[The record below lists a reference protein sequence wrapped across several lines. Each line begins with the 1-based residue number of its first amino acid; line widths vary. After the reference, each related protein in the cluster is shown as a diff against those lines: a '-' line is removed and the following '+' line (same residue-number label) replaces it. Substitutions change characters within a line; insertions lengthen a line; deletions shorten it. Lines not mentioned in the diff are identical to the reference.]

1 MKIKTYKEAIKKVFV
16 IEETR
21 DYSLERV
28 EKAMELLWN
37 PLKNINVIHIAG
49 TNWKWSTSK
58 MVFAVLK
65 NAWKKVWA
73 FTQPHLLDL
82 KERFI
87 TDSWEITEKEFV
99 EFLNKILDLDLKF
112 SFFEKATLISF
123 LLFEKREVEYGVI
136 EVWFWGLLDSTNV
149 VSPVIT
155 AITSIWID
163 HTKFLWNTI
172 EEISFQKAGII
183 KEGIPIIYN
192 HKNDVIKKVAEEKNA
207 PIIFTKN
214 KIKTNLIWEYQ
225 EKNAAIAFEICKYL
239 LYSLPL
245 SKGVPEVWGGGIF
258 SLILEWLQKVEHFWR
273 LQYITPNLLID
284 WAHNTAWLVELKK
297 YLLSLDFNKNICSA
311 DCWILN
317 NIKLCFAQKKWK
329 NWDKILEVFDKE
341 NNFILVE
348 SENKL
353 MVEKAEILLQNIKGL
368 KPSVDKINLI
378 IKTPEEIFE
387 LSQNNKNKL
396 YVVFWSLYM
405 IWDFLK
411 FVK

>member
-1 MKIKTYKEAIKKVFV
+1 MKISTIMKIKTYKEALERVFV

-28 EKAMELLWN
+28 EKAMKLLWN
-37 PLKNINVIHIAG
+37 PLKNIKIIHIAG

-58 MVFAVLK
+58 MVFSVLK

-99 EFLNKILDLDLKF
+99 EFLNKILDLKLKF
-112 SFFEKATLISF
+112 SFFEKTTLISF

-163 HTKFLWNTI
+163 HTKILWNTI

-183 KEGIPIIYN
+183 KEGIQVVYN
-192 HKNDVIKKVAEEKNA
+192 HKNDVIKKVAKEKNA

-214 KIKTNLIWEYQ
+214 KVKTNLIWEYQ
-225 EKNAAIAFEICKYL
+225 EKNASIAFEICKYL
-239 LYSLPL
+239 KIS
-245 SKGVPEVWGGGIF
+245 ED
-258 SLILEWLQKVEHFWR
+258 LILKWLQKVEHFGR

-284 WAHNTAWLVELKK
+284 WAHNKAWLVELKK

-311 DCWILN
+311 DCWISN

-353 MVEKAEILLQNIKGL
+353 MVEKAEILKEKILENKN
-368 KPSVDKINLI
+368 INLI
-378 IKTPEEIFE
+378 IKAPEEIFE
-387 LSQNNKNKL
+387 LSQKNKNKL
-396 YVVFWSLYM
+396 YLIFWSLYM

>member
-1 MKIKTYKEAIKKVFV
+1 MKISTIMKIKTYKEALERVFV

-28 EKAMELLWN
+28 EKAMKLLWN
-37 PLKNINVIHIAG
+37 PLKNIKIIHIAG

-58 MVFAVLK
+58 MVFSVLK

-99 EFLNKILDLDLKF
+99 EFLNKILDLKLKF
-112 SFFEKATLISF
+112 SFFEKTTLISF

-163 HTKFLWNTI
+163 HTKILWNTI

-183 KEGIPIIYN
+183 KEGIQVVYN
-192 HKNDVIKKVAEEKNA
+192 HKNDVIKKVAKEKNA

-214 KIKTNLIWEYQ
+214 KVKTNLIWEYQ

-239 LYSLPL
+239 KI
-245 SKGVPEVWGGGIF
+245 SKD
-258 SLILEWLQKVEHFWR
+258 LILKWLQKVEHFGR

-284 WAHNTAWLVELKK
+284 WAHNKAWLVELKK

-311 DCWILN
+311 DCWISN

-353 MVEKAEILLQNIKGL
+353 MVEKAEILKEKILENKN
-368 KPSVDKINLI
+368 INLI

-387 LSQNNKNKL
+387 LSQKNKNKL
-396 YVVFWSLYM
+396 YLIFWSLYM

>member
-1 MKIKTYKEAIKKVFV
+1 MKIKTYSEAIKRVFI

-28 EKAMELLWN
+28 EKAMMLLWN
-37 PLKNINVIHIAG
+37 PLKNIKIIHIAG

-58 MVFAVLK
+58 MVFSVLK

-87 TDSWEITEKEFV
+87 TDSWEITESEFV

-112 SFFEKATLISF
+112 SFFEKTTLISF
-123 LLFEKREVEYGVI
+123 LLFEKREVEYAVV
-136 EVWFWGLLDSTNV
+136 EVGFWGGLDSTNIV
-149 VSPVIT
+149 NPVII

-163 HTKFLWNTI
+163 HTKVLWNTI
-172 EEISFQKAGII
+172 EEISFHKAWII
-183 KEGIPIIYN
+183 KERIPIVYN
-192 HKNDVIKKVAEEKNA
+192 HKNDVIKKIAEEKNA

-214 KIKTNLIWEYQ
+214 KVKTNLIWDYQ
-225 EKNAAIAFEICKYL
+225 EKNASIAFEICKYL
-239 LYSLPL
+239 KIS
-245 SKGVPEVWGGGIF
+245 ED
-258 SLILEWLQKVEHFWR
+258 LILKWLQKVEHFGR

-284 WAHNTAWLVELKK
+284 WAHNKAWLVELKK

-311 DCWILN
+311 DCWISN

-353 MVEKAEILLQNIKGL
+353 MVEKAEILKEKILENKN
-368 KPSVDKINLI
+368 INLI

-387 LSQNNKNKL
+387 LSQKNKNKL
-396 YVVFWSLYM
+396 YLIFWSLYM

>member
-1 MKIKTYKEAIKKVFV
+1 MKISTIMKIKTYKEALERVFV

-28 EKAMELLWN
+28 EKAMKLLWN
-37 PLKNINVIHIAG
+37 PLKNIKIIHIAG

-58 MVFAVLK
+58 MVFSVLK

-99 EFLNKILDLDLKF
+99 EFLNKILDLKLKF
-112 SFFEKATLISF
+112 SFFEKTTLISF

-163 HTKFLWNTI
+163 HTKILWNTI

-183 KEGIPIIYN
+183 KEGIQVVYN
-192 HKNDVIKKVAEEKNA
+192 HKNDVIKKVAKEKNA

-214 KIKTNLIWEYQ
+214 KVKTNLIWEYQ
-225 EKNAAIAFEICKYL
+225 EKNASIAFEICKYL
-239 LYSLPL
+239 KIS
-245 SKGVPEVWGGGIF
+245 ED
-258 SLILEWLQKVEHFWR
+258 LILKWLQKVEHFGR

-284 WAHNTAWLVELKK
+284 WAHNKAWLVELKK

-311 DCWILN
+311 DCWISN

-353 MVEKAEILLQNIKGL
+353 MVEKAEILKEKILENKN
-368 KPSVDKINLI
+368 INLI

-387 LSQNNKNKL
+387 LSQKNKNKL
-396 YVVFWSLYM
+396 YLIFWSLYM

>member
-1 MKIKTYKEAIKKVFV
+1 MKIKTYSEAIKRVFI

-28 EKAMELLWN
+28 EKAIKLLWN
-37 PLKNINVIHIAG
+37 PLKNIKIIHIAG

-58 MVFAVLK
+58 MVFSVLK
-65 NAWKKVWA
+65 NAGKKVWA

-87 TDSWEITEKEFV
+87 TDSWEITEIEFV
-99 EFLNKILDLDLKF
+99 EFLNKILELKLNF

-123 LLFEKREVEYGVI
+123 LLFEKREVEYAVI
-136 EVWFWGLLDSTNV
+136 EVWFGGLFDSTNV
-149 VSPVIT
+149 VNPIIT
-155 AITSIWID
+155 AIISIWID
-163 HTKFLWNTI
+163 HTKILWNTI

-183 KEGIPIIYN
+183 KEGISIVYN
-192 HKNDVIKKVAEEKNA
+192 HKNDVIKKIAEEKKA

-214 KIKTNLIWEYQ
+214 KVKTNLIWEYQ

-239 LYSLPL
+239 KIS
-245 SKGVPEVWGGGIF
+245 ED
-258 SLILEWLQKVEHFWR
+258 LILKWLQKVEHFGR

-284 WAHNTAWLVELKK
+284 WAHNIAGLEELKK
-297 YLLSLDFNKNICSA
+297 YLNSLNNK
-311 DCWILN
+311 
-317 NIKLCFAQKKWK
+317 NIKLCFAVKKWK
-329 NWDKILEVFDKE
+329 TADKILKIFWE
-341 NNFILVE
+341 NNYILVN

-353 MVEKAEILLQNIKGL
+353 MVERAE
-368 KPSVDKINLI
+368 KISKKFEV
-378 IKTPEEIFE
+378 KTPEEIFE
-387 LSQNNKNKL
+387 LSKNNKNNL
-396 YVVFWSLYM
+396 YVVFGSLYM

>member
-1 MKIKTYKEAIKKVFV
+1 MKIKTYKEALERVFV

-28 EKAMELLWN
+28 EKAMKLLWN
-37 PLKNINVIHIAG
+37 PLKNIKIIHIAG

-58 MVFAVLK
+58 MVFSVLK

-99 EFLNKILDLDLKF
+99 EFLNKILDLKLKF
-112 SFFEKATLISF
+112 SFFEKTTLISF

-163 HTKFLWNTI
+163 HTKILWNTI

-183 KEGIPIIYN
+183 KEGIQVVYN
-192 HKNDVIKKVAEEKNA
+192 HKNDVIKKVAKEKNA

-214 KIKTNLIWEYQ
+214 KVKTNLIWEYQ
-225 EKNAAIAFEICKYL
+225 EKNASIAFEICKYL
-239 LYSLPL
+239 KIS
-245 SKGVPEVWGGGIF
+245 ED
-258 SLILEWLQKVEHFWR
+258 LILKWLQKVEHFGR

-284 WAHNTAWLVELKK
+284 WAHNKAWLVELKK

-311 DCWILN
+311 DCWISN

-353 MVEKAEILLQNIKGL
+353 MVEKAEILKEKILENKN
-368 KPSVDKINLI
+368 INLI

-387 LSQNNKNKL
+387 LSQKNKNKL
-396 YVVFWSLYM
+396 YLIFWSLYM

>member
-1 MKIKTYKEAIKKVFV
+1 MKIKTYKEALERVFV

-28 EKAMELLWN
+28 EKAMKLLWN
-37 PLKNINVIHIAG
+37 PLKNIKIIHIAG

-58 MVFAVLK
+58 MVFSVLK

-99 EFLNKILDLDLKF
+99 EFLNKILDLKLKF
-112 SFFEKATLISF
+112 SFFEKTTLISF

-163 HTKFLWNTI
+163 HTKILWNTI

-183 KEGIPIIYN
+183 KEGIQVVYN
-192 HKNDVIKKVAEEKNA
+192 HKNDVIKKVAKEKNA

-214 KIKTNLIWEYQ
+214 KVKTNLIWEYQ
-225 EKNAAIAFEICKYL
+225 EKNASIAFEICKYL
-239 LYSLPL
+239 KI
-245 SKGVPEVWGGGIF
+245 SKD
-258 SLILEWLQKVEHFWR
+258 LILKWLQKVEHFGR

-284 WAHNTAWLVELKK
+284 WAHNKAWLVELKK

-311 DCWILN
+311 DCWISN

-353 MVEKAEILLQNIKGL
+353 MVEKAEILKEKILENKN
-368 KPSVDKINLI
+368 INLI

-387 LSQNNKNKL
+387 LSQKNKNKL
-396 YVVFWSLYM
+396 YLIFWSLYM